1 MVKEDYI
8 HTLFRT
14 PEWDIVNIIHL
25 WKIQVV
31 LKQIYSLQNAQE
43 KFFFSIKVDFKVD
56 FKSRLNLMDCLKNQ
70 GCF

>member
-31 LKQIYSLQNAQE
+31 LK
-43 KFFFSIKVDFKVD
+43 
-56 FKSRLNLMDCLKNQ
+56 
-70 GCF
+70 